1 MSRAAVIAAVA
12 PGTGR
17 SAAVVPGLTA
27 ALAAATVLVAIVSNG
42 NLVASVA
49 PLAGAAMLWAIWVA
63 PLRATLG
70 VAMFL
75 GLAADRPG
83 DAEGLWS
90 SPFSVVG
97 GLLFHNLNHVISI
110 DALKFSGVFA
120 LAGLLL
126 VVRLYRCLT
135 GRAEDTPGSL
145 GLAAP
150 MRWALGVAFVTVVLL
165 VGVGMARG
173 GDIEAAKIQVQAF
186 LQLLAVAYLFGV
198 SLRGTRDYRW
208 LGGVIVAAAAVKAL
222 MALWVRATLPASYP
236 NRWGVLTEM
245 EYATNHGDSLLFI
258 CAAAVLIGPL
268 FHQPTRRQ
276 LTTFAL
282 GMPLIIAGLVANDRR
297 IAWVQLGLVVVA
309 YLLMNPLSAPSRRL
323 ARTLVLASPL
333 LLAYVAVGWTSAS
346 RVFTPVSF
354 VRDILQPERS
364 DGSLDRSTL
373 FRDVEN
379 FNLVQTFMPNP
390 VVGSGFGH
398 PFVQA
403 VQGDALP
410 DFTDYEFLPH
420 NSMLSLWA
428 FTGLAGFTGIFGV
441 VVVGALLAVRARAAA
456 ATIDQA
462 IAAVAVVGT
471 LGAYVVHLWADIG
484 FTEAPTIFLVG
495 LALAMAGQLAVAT
508 GDWPAGRPL
517 RRPGPLDGTLSGRTT
532 R

>member
-17 SAAVVPGLTA
+17 PAAAVPALTA
-27 ALAAATVLVAIVSNG
+27 ALAIATVGVAIVSNG

-49 PLAGAAMLWAIWVA
+49 PVAAAALLWAIWVA
-63 PLRATLG
+63 PLRTTLG

-83 DAEGLWS
+83 DTEGLWS
-90 SPFSVVG
+90 SPVVVVG
-97 GLLFHNLNHVISI
+97 GLLFHNLNHVVGIE
-110 DALKFSGVFA
+110 ALKFSGVFA

-145 GLAAP
+145 PLAPP
-150 MRWALGVAFVTVVLL
+150 MRWALGIALVTVALL
-165 VGVGMARG
+165 VGVGVVRG
-173 GDIEAAKIQVQAF
+173 GDVEAAKVQVQAF

-198 SLRGTRDYRW
+198 SLRGTVDYRW
-208 LGGVIVAAAAVKAL
+208 LGRVIVAAASVKAL
-222 MALWVRATLPASYP
+222 MALWVRATMPASYP

-245 EYATNHGDSLLFI
+245 EYATNHGDSLVFV
-258 CAAAVLIGPL
+258 CAVAVLLGPL

-276 LTTFAL
+276 LTTFFL
-282 GMPLIIAGLVANDRR
+282 VTPLIIAGLVANDRR

-309 YLLMNPLSAPSRRL
+309 CLLMNPRSVPSRRL
-323 ARTLVLASPL
+323 ARALVLASPL
-333 LLAYVAVGWTSAS
+333 LLAYTAVGWSSAS
-346 RVFTPVSF
+346 RLFTPVSF
-354 VRDILQPERS
+354 VRNIVQPERS

-403 VQGDALP
+403 VQGDDLS

-420 NSMLSLWA
+420 NSLLALWA

-441 VVVGALLAVRARAAA
+441 VMVGALLAVRARAAA
-456 ATIDQA
+456 ATTDQA
-462 IAAVAVVGT
+462 IAAVAVVGC

-517 RRPGPLDGTLSGRTT
+517 RVPAPSDRTVAGRMT